1 MAENERS
8 GSDDAD
14 VVLMVCM
21 TCGREVQFE
30 GDDTPPSDMKCEK
43 CGSQVFRRFD
53 DSGSPDEASRDFRD
67 STDRDTDTDDPA
79 EDTTDQDLMD
89 LNNP

>member
-1 MAENERS
+1 MAENEGS
-8 GSDDAD
+8 GSDDGD
-14 VVLMVCM
+14 VVLMVCIK
-21 TCGREVQFE
+21 CGREVQFE
-30 GDDTPPSDMKCEK
+30 GDESPSPDMKCEK

-53 DSGSPDEASRDFRD
+53 DSVSPGEATQDFRD
-67 STDRDTDTDDPA
+67 TTERDTNTDDSA